1 MDAEVAGMQRERP
14 DVIDDESDELDPRV
28 EVSSCCKERLSCSS
42 FFTLEICSNF
52 ILSLIIQIRDI
63 KIVT

>member
-14 DVIDDESDELDPRV
+14 DGIDHESDELDPRV
-28 EVSSCCKERLSCSS
+28 EVSSCKERLSCSS

-52 ILSLIIQIRDI
+52 ILSLIIQIRD
-63 KIVT
+63 KQIVT

>member
-14 DVIDDESDELDPRV
+14 DGIDDESDELDPRV

-42 FFTLEICSNF
+42 ICSNF
-52 ILSLIIQIRDI
+52 ILSLIIQIRD
-63 KIVT
+63 KQIVT